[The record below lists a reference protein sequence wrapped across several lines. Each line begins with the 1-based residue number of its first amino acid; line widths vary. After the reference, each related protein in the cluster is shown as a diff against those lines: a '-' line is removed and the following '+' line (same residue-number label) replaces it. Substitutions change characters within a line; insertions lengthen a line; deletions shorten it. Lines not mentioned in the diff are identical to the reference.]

1 MLTNHRRATWYSLA
15 LLAACVVSL
24 AAVGR
29 HLPALA
35 PETSLPFIGHV
46 DSAVY
51 RSMDDFRVTPLTW
64 LFRFLN
70 VVGGGIVTI
79 PLRAVVSIY
88 LLLRRWWRKATAFM
102 LTWLV
107 SEIALT
113 VLKAYFHRGRPKQ
126 PLVSVSGY
134 SFPSGH
140 AVAGAA
146 LAVALVLAFFPAGER
161 RRWEWAAAGF
171 AFVMGF
177 SRVYLN
183 AHWFSDVVAGVLLG
197 SGIAIGAAVLVTD
210 VRDVVLRRR
219 GVSIAEQI
227 AEDPEAA
234 KPPV

>member
-1 MLTNHRRATWYSLA
+1 VLTNHRRALWYSLA
-15 LLAACVVSL
+15 LLAACVLSL

-29 HLPALA
+29 HPPAAA
-35 PETSLPFIGHV
+35 PLTTVPFIGRF
-46 DSAVY
+46 DASMY
-51 RSMDDFRVTPLTW
+51 RWMDDIRATPLTW

-70 VVGGGIVTI
+70 VLGGGFVTI
-79 PLRAVVSIY
+79 PLRAIVSIY
-88 LLLRRWWRKATAFM
+88 LLVRRYWRKATAFI
-102 LTWLV
+102 LTWAV
-107 SEIALT
+107 SEYLLT
-113 VLKAYFHRGRPKQ
+113 ALKAFFHRGRPPQ
-126 PLVSVSGY
+126 PLVVISGF

-146 LAVALVLAFFPAGER
+146 VAVALVLAFFPAGER

-197 SGIAIGAAVLVTD
+197 SGIAIGAAVLVTEI
-210 VRDVVLRRR
+210 RDVALRRQ
-219 GVSIAEQI
+219 GVSLAEQI

-234 KPPV
+234 QPPV